1 MEEVKIIQPT
11 SVDIS
16 VNKLHFDSV
25 DSDSVQLGTNIY
37 PANSS
42 IKNVLWSVED
52 PDVVHVDSGGLVT
65 PLRPG
70 TTTITSKV
78 TDEVFDT
85 ITVTVADS
93 SVLYKISAKA
103 GTGGTVSGAGTF
115 ASGTEVTLTARPNTN
130 YTFEGWY
137 EGGRKIDGAGA
148 TYTFTVS
155 KDRMLEARFSY
166 NVTGGGGYTGGSSG
180 GSDNTISATLE
191 VSEFK
196 FDKSAPA
203 DITVKLSSGS
213 YAFREIKNGSY
224 KLIPNQDYIVNGNMF
239 TIKAAY
245 LETLEDGQATLT
257 FTMSGGSNPVLTV
270 TVESELPR

>member
-1 MEEVKIIQPT
+1 MQFDESNTKTYFFKLESLEEDWNTEDNQQFYVITKNPDETDVNPEGIMEEVKIIQPT

-52 PDVVHVDSGGLVT
+52 PDVVHVDSEGLVT

-155 KDRMLEARFSY
+155 KERMLEARFSY
-166 NVTGGGGYTGGSSG
+166 NVTGGGGYT
-180 GSDNTISATLE
+180 AE
-191 VSEFK
+191 V
-196 FDKSAPA
+196 P
-203 DITVKLSSGS
+203 VK
-213 YAFREIKNGSY
+213 R
-224 KLIPNQDYIVNGNMF
+224 
-239 TIKAAY
+239 
-245 LETLEDGQATLT
+245 
-257 FTMSGGSNPVLTV
+257 
-270 TVESELPR
+270 